1 MGTSVESVPSEGRS
15 VISWVDESVGSAS
28 VVLESVGAVAPAP
41 DALLAASES
50 LFAFSA
56 ETEREVGKILQ
67 QKC

>member
-1 MGTSVESVPSEGRS
+1 
-15 VISWVDESVGSAS
+15 
-28 VVLESVGAVAPAP
+28 VLESVGAVAPAP